1 MANQKVRVLA
11 DLSLNT
17 GIVYETNYAGFP
29 ANPSPYTQIV
39 KDGQPYIYTELVLGS
54 GFYSWT
60 PIGSK
65 QAAYLHTQG
74 VAATTWTVTHNFDT
88 TNFAYFVYDSNHA
101 LTVAQITVVDS
112 NTVQVLLTEAITG
125 TAVFFSVES
134 IFATEA
140 STSVLNLGTLSVTE
154 GASGVMTV
162 NGNALAFQAD
172 IDAIDIESNVNA
184 YMAAFDGDIIP
195 SANVTYTLG
204 SLTNMWKDI
213 YVGPGSLYVD
223 GQRVLY
229 SDQQTM
235 TFSADPDQNMRI
247 TTAGSGILQ
256 LGSAGTVVQ
265 VAGALQMQAGQNLT
279 TSDGNPMQFTSG
291 IRTNGVT
298 SESGADLILTA
309 ADSGTVRVNDN
320 LIVAGDL
327 TINGTTTT
335 VNTSTLSVADN
346 IIDLNSD
353 VTTGI
358 PTQNAGIRIM
368 RGDET
373 PVQFRWNEGLGHWEF
388 TNDGAV
394 YTEVQATGP
403 QGPQGPTGVTGADS
417 TVAGPQ
423 GPQGTTGATGPQGPQ
438 GIQGITGATGPQGPQ
453 GATGVTG
460 ADGADGSTGATGAT
474 GPQGPQ
480 GPQGNTGVTGPQGPQ
495 GNTGATGPQGAQ
507 GATGPQGPRGPTG
520 ATGTTGT
527 TGATGPQGPQGPTG
541 STGATGLGFNIAKI
555 YSSVAA
561 LTADTSGTGIVA
573 GEFGLVE
580 TGNVEDADNG
590 KLYLWNGSAYTFVTD
605 LSGSTGVTG
614 PQGPQGATGATGPQ
628 GPRGPTGATGA
639 TGPQGPQGATG
650 ATGPQGPQGATGA
663 TGPQGPQG
671 PTGNT
676 GSTGTTGA
684 TGPQGPRGPTG
695 ATGSTGSTGTTGAT
709 GPQGPQ
715 GPTGATGPA
724 GSTSYAATSAL
735 NVQIDDDNA
744 TNATRYI
751 TFVDNTTAGLKRLN
765 EDSTLT
771 YNPATGTLA
780 ATIFSGTATSAQYAD
795 LAENYVG
802 DAAIEPGTV
811 VEFGGDKEVTACAHD
826 MCTRVA
832 GVVSTKPAYLMN
844 SGLDAEHVV
853 AVAFTGRV
861 PCKVVG
867 PVRKGDMLVSAG
879 NGMARAEADPKV
891 GSVIGKALENFDGAE
906 GVIEVVVGRD

>member
-172 IDAIDIESNVNA
+172 VDNIDIDGDVKT

-335 VNTSTLSVADN
+335 VNTATLSVADN

-423 GPQGTTGATGPQGPQ
+423 GPQGTTGATGPQGPQGIQGITGATGPQGPQGPQGAQGVAGPQGPQGPQ

-628 GPRGPTGATGA
+628 GP
-639 TGPQGPQGATG
+639 
-650 ATGPQGPQGATGA
+650 
-663 TGPQGPQG
+663 QG
-671 PTGNT
+671 PTGN
-676 GSTGTTGA
+676 
-684 TGPQGPRGPTG
+684 
-695 ATGSTGSTGTTGAT
+695 TGSTGTTGAT